1 MDAEAVKTD
10 AGSNMLPATVRVWDP
25 LVRIFHWSLLTAF
38 VAAYATGDDWEKLH
52 VKIGYVVIGLIAFRL
67 VWGLIGS
74 THARFTEFVY
84 HPSTIIAFL
93 RDSVAFKAK
102 RYLGHNPAGGAMVI
116 ALLVTLSAIGATGYM
131 MTMDAF
137 RGAEWVEDLHE
148 AFVTFSLVLIA
159 LHVVGVLLA
168 SFEHKE
174 NLVKSMFTGRKRMI
188 IRRKN
193 H

>member
-1 MDAEAVKTD
+1 MGTHGLKAETGGEVPPET
-10 AGSNMLPATVRVWDP
+10 ATVWDP
-25 LVRIFHWSLLTAF
+25 LVRIFHWSLLAAF
-38 VAAYATGDDWEKLH
+38 VAAYVSGDAWEKLH
-52 VKIGYVVIGLIAFRL
+52 IKVGYVVIGLIAFRL

-74 THARFTEFVY
+74 THARFTDFVY
-84 HPSTIIAFL
+84 RPSTIIAFL

-116 ALLVTLSAIGATGYM
+116 ALLVTLSAIGVSGYM

-137 RGAEWVEDLHE
+137 WGAEWVEDLHE
-148 AFVTFSLVLIA
+148 AFVSASLILIA
-159 LHVVGVLLA
+159 LHIAGVLFA

-174 NLVKSMFTGRKRMI
+174 NLVKSMFTGRKN
-188 IRRKN
+188 KG

>member
-1 MDAEAVKTD
+1 MEIGKIKTD
-10 AGSNMLPATVRVWDP
+10 SGCDKPPVTVRVWDP
-25 LVRIFHWSLLTAF
+25 LIRIFHWSLLTAF
-38 VAAYATGDDWEKLH
+38 VAAYVTGDDWEKLH
-52 VKIGYVVIGLIAFRL
+52 IKIGYVVIGLIAFRL

-74 THARFTEFVY
+74 THARFTDFVY

-93 RDSVAFKAK
+93 RDSVALKAK

-131 MTMDAF
+131 MTLDAF
-137 RGAEWVEDLHE
+137 WGAEWVEDLHE

-159 LHVVGVLLA
+159 LHVAGVLLA

-174 NLVKSMFTGRKRMI
+174 NLVKSMFTGRKAMI
-188 IRRKN
+188 TERKD